1 MDGALV
7 PTIDSHHGW
16 KWAPPPPPKSA
27 TSRCQP
33 VPTRKAK
40 ELKKVLEKI
49 HLERIGDSCLGLVS
63 KTSHKW
69 RVFPLETLH
78 LWLSHWWVFKSQS
91 LLIGGFKHFV
101 TLPLFAQL
109 ATLLYHTLLF

>member
-1 MDGALV
+1 MGGNG
-7 PTIDSHHGW
+7 P
-16 KWAPPPPPKSA
+16 PPPPPKSA